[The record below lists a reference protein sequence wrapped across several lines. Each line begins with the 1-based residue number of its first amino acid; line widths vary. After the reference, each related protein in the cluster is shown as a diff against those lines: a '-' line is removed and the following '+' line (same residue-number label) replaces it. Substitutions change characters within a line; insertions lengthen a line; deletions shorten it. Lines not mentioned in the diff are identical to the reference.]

1 MQADPH
7 RPQRLYW
14 NQLVELKV
22 ASVYIRLHR
31 NRLARYDTLI
41 STIRAVASSGGIA
54 GWAIW
59 HQFAFVWAV
68 VIALSQVVDA
78 LKDVFPFS
86 KRLKAAADLTV
97 GLERLCIDAQ
107 FEWEALYAGRMDTHQ
122 ITEACR
128 RLQVAQLDAEN
139 RSFPSGFAPNER
151 LLTLAKE
158 ETKAY
163 FKTRY
168 QVEVD

>member
-68 VIALSQVVDA
+68 IIALSQVVDA

-86 KRLKAAADLTV
+86 KRLKAAADL
-97 GLERLCIDAQ
+97 RK
-107 FEWEALYAGRMDTHQ
+107 
-122 ITEACR
+122 R
-128 RLQVAQLDAEN
+128 RTMPA
-139 RSFPSGFAPNER
+139 
-151 LLTLAKE
+151 
-158 ETKAY
+158 
-163 FKTRY
+163 
-168 QVEVD
+168 